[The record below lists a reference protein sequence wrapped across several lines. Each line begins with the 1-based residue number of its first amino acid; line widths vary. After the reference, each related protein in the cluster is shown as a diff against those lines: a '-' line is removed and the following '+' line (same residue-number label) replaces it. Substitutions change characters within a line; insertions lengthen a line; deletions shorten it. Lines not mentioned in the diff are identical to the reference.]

1 MSDEVLDQLDL
12 AILRIK
18 DAYWHVDRAMTGAGA
33 RGQTMLALSLLWRS
47 QYMAAKTVLDDMRSC
62 RALQI
67 ERAAARARARADE
80 GEGEGGEA
88 AGDGEAQGAT
98 EG

>member
-67 ERAAARARARADE
+67 ERAAARARADE
-80 GEGEGGEA
+80 GDAEGGEA